1 MPQPLP
7 PPRFLHPTP
16 GPTLLPVPDLPATH
30 SVLTTRNAVCEHCGY
45 HLSGTPI
52 IEASARCPECGKLT
66 HFQLRGSDN
75 AHHPRDRGLGFAV
88 MVGLFLIAVGIPL
101 AFLVPNW
108 ALGIIALAIAVA
120 ALAVAPRLV
129 RRWFGL

>member
-1 MPQPLP
+1 MSDT
-7 PPRFLHPTP
+7 PTP
-16 GPTLLPVPDLPATH
+16 EPILI
-30 SVLTTRNAVCEHCGY
+30 TRNAECEHCGY

-52 IEASARCPECGKLT
+52 VDRSARCPECGKLT

-75 AHHPRDRGLGFAV
+75 KTPPRDRGLGFAV
-88 MVGLFLIAVGIPL
+88 MVGLFLIAVGVPI
-101 AFLVPNW
+101 AFLVPTW
-108 ALGIIALAIAVA
+108 ALGIIALAIGVA